1 MLMEII
7 LGFLFRM
14 SPRRLNGKNKFMKID
29 ELRNII
35 KKHGNLIRRVDI
47 IYCIGVYK
55 LLEHIEDVPGVVS
68 LLRGFYRR
76 TAGKY
81 RKYRSLSDDHP
92 DIMEFILNNTV
103 VFGADD
109 VWTNAV
115 DNHYTY
121 FYQGPGHDL
130 TAITSLNRGG

>member
-55 LLEHIEDVPGVVS
+55 LLEHIEDVPGFVS
-68 LLRGFYRR
+68 LLRDFYRR
-76 TAGKY
+76 TG
-81 RKYRSLSDDHP
+81 SLMDDHP
-92 DIMEFILNNTV
+92 DIIEFILNNTIF
-103 VFGADD
+103 FGADD
-109 VWTNAV
+109 GWTNAA
-115 DNHYTY
+115 DDYHTY
-121 FYQGPGHDL
+121 FY
-130 TAITSLNRGG
+130 RGDQ

>member
-1 MLMEII
+1 MVSKHKLKWTYNYAKKTLLPHTIKENFME
-7 LGFLFRM
+7 
-14 SPRRLNGKNKFMKID
+14 ID
-29 ELRNII
+29 ELRHII
-35 KKHGNLIRRVDI
+35 KKHGTYSGRPTDYKWHNING
-47 IYCIGVYK
+47 CK
-55 LLEHIEDVPGVVS
+55 LLEHIEDVPGFVS

-121 FYQGPGHDL
+121 FY
-130 TAITSLNRGG
+130 RGDQ